1 MLGAV
6 PADGARGGHTRAE
19 IDGTPDGAAVLR
31 AWLKAFGTAPELPLH
46 VQVPRGQ
53 GVSEAE
59 SS

>member
-6 PADGARGGHTRAE
+6 PENGTREGHTRAE

-31 AWLKAFGTAPELPLH
+31 AWLEAFGAASELPLH

-53 GVSEAE
+53 GASEAE